1 MSMVFKLNRSF
12 ERFSIPFKWLNC
24 RFEQSLNVPFDTSKF
39 AMTIAKDVRHHLKNK
54 PYLLEA
60 LEKGIVNLSE
70 LSRQIQTE
78 LKIQDTSAIKAAL
91 RRYSEELQKHKQKR
105 EEKVLHL
112 LKRSSIAVFDRK
124 SVMITAKELD
134 TKTGMKVDLLD
145 KFVYLLDRSDLP
157 ERITTLVKHENC
169 TMIVIHSPE
178 ELEATPG
185 VVAFLATLLAEQNI
199 NIVEF
204 ISCWTE
210 TIMVVEKKDS
220 LKTYEVISNI
230 IG

>member
-1 MSMVFKLNRSF
+1 MFHL
-12 ERFSIPFKWLNC
+12 IHPFFN
-24 RFEQSLNVPFDTSKF
+24 
-39 AMTIAKDVRHHLKNK
+39 MTVAQDVRNHLRNK

-70 LSRQIQTE
+70 LSRQLQKE
-78 LKIQDTSAIKAAL
+78 LKLSDISAIKAAL
-91 RRYSEELQKHKQKR
+91 RRYAEELQKHRQKR

-112 LKRSSIAVFDRK
+112 LKKSSIAVYDRK

-134 TKTGMKVDLLD
+134 QKGMKVDLLD
-145 KFVYLLDRSDLP
+145 KFVYLMDRSDMP
-157 ERITTLVKHENC
+157 ERITSLIKHENC
-169 TMIVIHSPE
+169 TMIVVHSPE
-178 ELEATPG
+178 ELENTPG
-185 VVAFLATLLAEQNI
+185 VVAFLATLLSEQNV

-220 LKTYEVISNI
+220 LKAYEVLSNLV
-230 IG
+230 G